1 MSHTNSTTNYNLPQ
15 FLGTDKPAW
24 LGDINPAMSAIDT
37 AIKNASDSATTAST
51 GTTANTTA
59 IGTLANL
66 TTTAKSDLVSAI
78 NEVDGDLGTLDTQ
91 VGLNTTAIGDL
102 STSVSG
108 VQNNLNTFMQKFNL
122 STHTNGTG
130 NFTGFTLA
138 QNSDGSIFK
147 FYGQCQFGGASST
160 TITGITAIAGLSGK
174 YGYDTGCVL
183 NTAPS
188 EAYVISTAGLRMDNN
203 TSDGKTFANQPITF
217 SIAVGTNGHIYV
229 YVRDSQSNIST
240 TAGYYSRWNIW
251 PCLYFNTSFGD
262 TPTPE

>member
-1 MSHTNSTTNYNLPQ
+1 MSHTNSTSNYNLPQ
-15 FLGTDKPAW
+15 FVGTDKPAW

-37 AIKNASDSATTAST
+37 AIKNASDSATTANT

-78 NEVDGDLGTLDTQ
+78 NEVDGDLSTTNTQ

-108 VQNNLNTFMQKFNL
+108 VQSSLNTFMQKFNL
-122 STHTNGTG
+122 NDITNGTG
-130 NFTGFTLA
+130 NFADFTLA

-147 FYGQCQFGGASST
+147 FYGSLQIGGASAVT
-160 TITGITAIAGLSGK
+160 LTGITAVPGLSGK
-174 YGYDTGCVL
+174 YGYDTGLVL

-188 EAYVISTAGLRMDNN
+188 EAYMIKTCGLRMDNDTTN
-203 TSDGKTFANQPITF
+203 GKTFASQPSTF
-217 SIAVGTNGHIYV
+217 GIAVGTNGHVYV
-229 YVRDSQSNIST
+229 YIRDTQSNTGSS
-240 TAGYYSRWNIW
+240 ANYYSRWYVW

-262 TPTPE
+262 IPTPE